1 MCSYLSLGGI
11 YAMADHKHPFIELT
25 LLRFREYLREPEA
38 VFWTLVFPILLAAG
52 LGLAFRGGSSD
63 RLEVAVVSNG
73 EAVDSAARAALEA
86 DSGLTVRVVDSASA
100 AAALRQSRV
109 VLVVDPSDE
118 RVQMIYD
125 PDRPESAMARLLVDD
140 ALQRGAG
147 RTDVINTEDR
157 HVQERG
163 WRYIDFV
170 VPGLLGMTIM
180 GSSIWGIGF
189 TIVDARRR
197 KLLKRLIATP
207 MSRAQYLASFVSW
220 RLMLLLVEVVVIV
233 AFGALVFGV
242 PVRGSLLQLGI
253 VALLT
258 GFAFGGLGLLIAAR
272 PRTVEGASGLMNLVM
287 LPMWV
292 ASGVFFS
299 ASNFPD
305 AIQPAI
311 QALPLT
317 AANDA
322 LRLTMLEG
330 AGWGAVAP
338 ELGILLAWLVVT
350 FPVALRIF
358 RWR

>member
-1 MCSYLSLGGI
+1 M
-11 YAMADHKHPFIELT
+11 IELT
-25 LLRFREYLREPEA
+25 LVRLREYLREPEA

-52 LGLAFRGGSSD
+52 LGLAFRS
-63 RLEVAVVSNG
+63 RPAEQMRVAVVVSERG
-73 EAVDSAARAALEA
+73 GSAEAEALAADRRLIVERVDSAGASSALQQ
-86 DSGLTVRVVDSASA
+86 G
-100 AAALRQSRV
+100 RV
-109 VLVVDPSDE
+109 VLVVHPAADGAE
-118 RVQMIYD
+118 MVYD
-125 PDRPESAMARLLVDD
+125 PERPESAVARLIADD

-147 RTDVINTEDR
+147 RTDVISSHDR

-180 GSSIWGIGF
+180 GTSIWGIGF

-207 MSRAQYLASFVSW
+207 MSRAQYLASFVTW
-220 RLMLLLVEVVVIV
+220 RLMLLVIEVVVLV

-242 PVRGSLLQLGI
+242 PVRGSLLQLGA
-253 VALLT
+253 VALLA
-258 GFAFGGLGLLIAAR
+258 GVAFGGLGLLIAAR

-287 LPMWV
+287 MPMWV

-299 ASNFPD
+299 ATNFPD

-317 AANDA
+317 ATNDA

-330 AGWGAVAP
+330 AGWQAVAP
-338 ELGILLAWLVVT
+338 ELAILGAWLAVT
-350 FPVALRIF
+350 FPLALRLF

>member
-1 MCSYLSLGGI
+1 
-11 YAMADHKHPFIELT
+11 MADPRHPLVELT
-25 LLRFREYLREPEA
+25 LVRLREYLREPEA

-52 LGLAFRGGSSD
+52 LGLAFRGGSTD
-63 RLEVAVVSNG
+63 RIPVAVVTSG
-73 EAVDSAARAALEA
+73 DREDSVARAALEA
-86 DSGLTVRVVDSASA
+86 DSGLTVTSTDSASA
-100 AAALRQSRV
+100 AAALRQGRV
-109 VLVVDPSDE
+109 VLVVDPDAE
-118 RVQMIYD
+118 RAQMVYD
-125 PDRPESAMARLLVDD
+125 PNRPESAMARLLVDD

-147 RTDVINTEDR
+147 REDVIATEDR
-157 HVQERG
+157 HISERG

-207 MSRAQYLASFVSW
+207 MSRAHYLASFVTW
-220 RLMLLLVEVVVIV
+220 RLMLLVIEVLVLV
-233 AFGALVFGV
+233 AFGAWVFGV
-242 PVRGSLLQLGI
+242 PVRGSLLQLGL
-253 VALLT
+253 VALLA

-272 PRTVEGASGLMNLVM
+272 PRTIEGASGLMNLVM

-299 ASNFPD
+299 ATNFPA

-330 AGWGAVAP
+330 AGWAEVAP
-338 ELGILLAWLVVT
+338 EMGILAAWLIVT
-350 FPVALRIF
+350 FPVALKIF

>member
-1 MCSYLSLGGI
+1 ML
-11 YAMADHKHPFIELT
+11 ELV
-25 LLRFREYLREPEA
+25 LVRLREYSREPEA

-52 LGLAFRGGSSD
+52 LGLAFRS
-63 RLEVAVVSNG
+63 RPAEELRVAVQSVAG
-73 EAVDSAARAALEA
+73 DA
-86 DSGLTVRVVDSASA
+86 DSVAHASLSADPRLAASILDSA
-100 AAALRQSRV
+100 AAALALRQGRI
-109 VLVVDPSDE
+109 VLVVTPDPDTLE
-118 RVQMIYD
+118 LTFD
-125 PDRPESAMARLLVDD
+125 PDRPEAASARMVVDD

-147 RTDVINTEDR
+147 RPDVVSVSER
-157 HVQERG
+157 HISERG

-170 VPGLLGMTIM
+170 VPGLLGMSIM
-180 GSSIWGIGF
+180 GTSIWGIGF
-189 TIVDARRR
+189 TIVDSRRR
-197 KLLKRLIATP
+197 KLLKRLVATP
-207 MSRAQYLASFVSW
+207 MSRAEYLASFLVW
-220 RLMLLLVEVVVIV
+220 RLLLLIFESLAILG
-233 AFGALVFGV
+233 FGALVFGV
-242 PVRGSLLQLGI
+242 PVRGSLLQLAT
-253 VALLT
+253 VCLLA

-272 PRTVEGASGLMNLVM
+272 PRTIEGASGLMNLVM

-299 ASNFPD
+299 ASNFPS

-338 ELGILLAWLVVT
+338 ELAILAAWLLVT
-350 FPVALRIF
+350 FPIALKFF

>member
-1 MCSYLSLGGI
+1 MP
-11 YAMADHKHPFIELT
+11 DHPRPALVELV
-25 LLRFREYLREPEA
+25 LVRLREYLREPEA
-38 VFWTLVFPILLAAG
+38 VFWTMVFPILLAAG
-52 LGLAFRGGSSD
+52 LGLAFRN
-63 RLEVAVVSNG
+63 RPAEVLHVAVQSMADDADSVAY
-73 EAVDSAARAALEA
+73 AVLSADRRLDAELLDSAA
-86 DSGLTVRVVDSASA
+86 A
-100 AAALRQSRV
+100 AAALRQGRI
-109 VLVVDPSDE
+109 VLLVRPRRDTLELSF
-118 RVQMIYD
+118 D
-125 PDRPESAMARLLVDD
+125 PDRPEAASARMVVDD

-147 RTDVINTEDR
+147 RADVVPVAER
-157 HVQERG
+157 HISERG

-170 VPGLLGMTIM
+170 VPGLLGMSIM
-180 GSSIWGIGF
+180 GTSIWGIGF

-207 MSRAQYLASFVSW
+207 MSRAEYLASFLAW
-220 RLMLLLVEVVVIV
+220 RLLLLLFESVVIV
-233 AFGALVFGV
+233 GFGVLVFGV
-242 PVRGSLLQLGI
+242 PVRGSVLQLAA
-253 VALLT
+253 VCLLA

-330 AGWGAVAP
+330 AGWPQVAP
-338 ELGILLAWLVVT
+338 ELGILAAWLLVT
-350 FPVALRIF
+350 FPIALRIF

>member
-1 MCSYLSLGGI
+1 M
-11 YAMADHKHPFIELT
+11 IELT
-25 LLRFREYLREPEA
+25 LVRLREYLREPEA

-52 LGLAFRGGSSD
+52 LGLAFRS
-63 RLEVAVVSNG
+63 RPAEQMRVAVVVSESSG
-73 EAVDSAARAALEA
+73 VAEAGALAADRRLIVDRVDSAGASSALQQ
-86 DSGLTVRVVDSASA
+86 G
-100 AAALRQSRV
+100 RV
-109 VLVVDPSDE
+109 VLVVYPAADGAE
-118 RVQMIYD
+118 MVYD
-125 PDRPESAMARLLVDD
+125 PERPESAVARLIADD

-147 RTDVINTEDR
+147 RTDVISSRDR

-170 VPGLLGMTIM
+170 VPGLLGMTLM
-180 GSSIWGIGF
+180 GTSIWGIGF

-207 MSRAQYLASFVSW
+207 MSRAQYLASFVTW
-220 RLMLLLVEVVVIV
+220 RLMLLIIEVVVLV
-233 AFGALVFGV
+233 AFGAFVFGV
-242 PVRGSLLQLGI
+242 PVRGSLLQLGA
-253 VALLT
+253 VALLA
-258 GFAFGGLGLLIAAR
+258 GVAFGGLGLLIAAR

-299 ASNFPD
+299 ATNFPE

-317 AANDA
+317 ATNDA

-330 AGWGAVAP
+330 AGWREVAP
-338 ELGILLAWLVVT
+338 ELAILGAWLAVT
-350 FPVALRIF
+350 FPLALRLF

>member
-1 MCSYLSLGGI
+1 
-11 YAMADHKHPFIELT
+11 MAELT
-25 LLRFREYLREPEA
+25 RVRLREYLREPEA

-52 LGLAFRGGSSD
+52 LGLAFRN
-63 RLEVAVVSNG
+63 RPAEQLRVVVA
-73 EAVDSAARAALEA
+73 ETADSA
-86 DSGLTVRVVDSASA
+86 DSVA
-100 AAALRQSRV
+100 AAALAASPRLTVSMLDSGAASTALRQGRT
-109 VLVVDPSDE
+109 VLVVRPGANGLE
-118 RVQMIYD
+118 LMYD
-125 PDRPESAMARLLVDD
+125 PERPESAMARLIADD
-140 ALQRGAG
+140 ALQRYAG
-147 RTDVINTEDR
+147 RLDPVALSDR
-157 HVQERG
+157 HVSERG

-180 GSSIWGIGF
+180 GTSIWGIGF

-207 MSRAQYLASFVSW
+207 MSRAQYLASFVTW
-220 RLMLLLVEVVVIV
+220 RLLLLTVEVTVLV

-242 PVRGSLLQLGI
+242 PVRGSLVQLAA

-258 GFAFGGLGLLIAAR
+258 GFAFGGIGLLVAAR
-272 PRTVEGASGLMNLVM
+272 PRTIEGASGLMNLVM

-299 ASNFPD
+299 AANFPD
-305 AIQPAI
+305 AIQPVI

-322 LRLTMLEG
+322 LRLTMLDG
-330 AGWGAVAP
+330 AGWRVVAP
-338 ELGILLAWLVVT
+338 ELAILAAWLGVT

>member
-1 MCSYLSLGGI
+1 
-11 YAMADHKHPFIELT
+11 MADEHRHPLIELT
-25 LLRFREYLREPEA
+25 LVRLREYIREPEA

-52 LGLAFRGGSSD
+52 LGLAFRSGPTD
-63 RLEVAVVSNG
+63 TLRIAVVTDG
-73 EAVDSAARAALEA
+73 GGADSVTHASLAA
-86 DSGLTVRVVDSASA
+86 DSGLTVTASDSAGA
-100 AAALRQSRV
+100 AAALRQGRV
-109 VLVVDPSDE
+109 VLVVNPGPDGAE
-118 RVQMIYD
+118 MIYD
-125 PDRPESAMARLLVDD
+125 PDRPESAVARLVADD

-147 RTDVINTEDR
+147 RADVIATRDR
-157 HVQERG
+157 HISERG

-180 GSSIWGIGF
+180 GTSIWGIGF

-207 MSRAQYLASFVSW
+207 MSRAQYLASFVAW
-220 RLMLLLVEVVVIV
+220 RLLLLAFEVAVLV
-233 AFGALVFGV
+233 AFGAFVFGV
-242 PVRGSLLQLGI
+242 PVRGSLLQLGT

-299 ASNFPD
+299 ATNFPD

-338 ELGILLAWLVVT
+338 ELGILAAWLVVT
-350 FPVALRIF
+350 FPLALKLF

>member
-1 MCSYLSLGGI
+1 ML
-11 YAMADHKHPFIELT
+11 ELI
-25 LLRFREYLREPEA
+25 LVRLREYSREPEA

-52 LGLAFRGGSSD
+52 LGLAFRN
-63 RLEVAVVSNG
+63 RPAEELRVAVQSVAG
-73 EAVDSAARAALEA
+73 DADSVAHAALSA
-86 DSGLTVRVVDSASA
+86 DSRLAASILDSA
-100 AAALRQSRV
+100 AAALALRQGRI
-109 VLVVDPSDE
+109 VLVVTPDPDTLE
-118 RVQMIYD
+118 LTFD
-125 PDRPESAMARLLVDD
+125 PDRPEAASARMVVDD

-147 RTDVINTEDR
+147 RPDVVSVSER
-157 HVQERG
+157 HISERG

-170 VPGLLGMTIM
+170 VPGLLGMSIM
-180 GSSIWGIGF
+180 GTSIWGIGF
-189 TIVDARRR
+189 TIVDSRRR
-197 KLLKRLIATP
+197 KLLKRLVATP
-207 MSRAQYLASFVSW
+207 MSRAEYLASFLVW
-220 RLMLLLVEVVVIV
+220 RLLLLIFESLAILG
-233 AFGALVFGV
+233 FGALVFGV
-242 PVRGSLLQLGI
+242 PVRGSLLQLAT
-253 VALLT
+253 VCLLA

-272 PRTVEGASGLMNLVM
+272 PRTIEGASGLMNLVM

-299 ASNFPD
+299 ASNFPS

-338 ELGILLAWLVVT
+338 ELAILAAWLLVT
-350 FPVALRIF
+350 FPIALKIF

>member
-1 MCSYLSLGGI
+1 MV
-11 YAMADHKHPFIELT
+11 ELT
-25 LLRFREYLREPEA
+25 LVRLREYLREPEA

-52 LGLAFRGGSSD
+52 LGLAFRN
-63 RLEVAVVSNG
+63 RPAEQLRVVVA
-73 EAVDSAARAALEA
+73 ETADAA
-86 DSGLTVRVVDSASA
+86 DSLA
-100 AAALRQSRV
+100 AAALAASPRLAVSMLDSGEASTALRQGRT
-109 VLVVDPSDE
+109 VLVVRPGATGLE
-118 RVQMIYD
+118 LMYD
-125 PDRPESAMARLLVDD
+125 PERPESAMARLIADD
-140 ALQRGAG
+140 ALQRHAG
-147 RTDVINTEDR
+147 RQDPIALIDR
-157 HVQERG
+157 HVSERG

-180 GSSIWGIGF
+180 GTSIWGIGF

-207 MSRAQYLASFVSW
+207 MSRAQYLASFVTW
-220 RLMLLLVEVVVIV
+220 RLLLLAVEVTVLV

-242 PVRGSLLQLGI
+242 PVRGSLVQLAA

-258 GFAFGGLGLLIAAR
+258 GFAFGGIGLLVAAR
-272 PRTVEGASGLMNLVM
+272 PRTIEGASGLMNLVM

-299 ASNFPD
+299 AANFPN
-305 AIQPAI
+305 AIQPVI

-322 LRLTMLEG
+322 LRLTMLDG
-330 AGWGAVAP
+330 AGWRAVAP
-338 ELGILLAWLVVT
+338 ELSILAAWLGVT

>member
-1 MCSYLSLGGI
+1 M
-11 YAMADHKHPFIELT
+11 
-25 LLRFREYLREPEA
+25 
-38 VFWTLVFPILLAAG
+38 
-52 LGLAFRGGSSD
+52 
-63 RLEVAVVSNG
+63 
-73 EAVDSAARAALEA
+73 
-86 DSGLTVRVVDSASA
+86 
-100 AAALRQSRV
+100 
-109 VLVVDPSDE
+109 
-118 RVQMIYD
+118 YD
-125 PDRPESAMARLLVDD
+125 PERPESAMARLIADD
-140 ALQRGAG
+140 ALQRHAG
-147 RTDVINTEDR
+147 RQDPVALSDR
-157 HVQERG
+157 HVSERG

-180 GSSIWGIGF
+180 GTSIWGIGF

-207 MSRAQYLASFVSW
+207 MSRAQYLASFVTW
-220 RLMLLLVEVVVIV
+220 RLLLLVVEVTVLV

-242 PVRGSLLQLGI
+242 PVRGSLAQLAV

-258 GFAFGGLGLLIAAR
+258 GFAFGGIGLLVAAR
-272 PRTVEGASGLMNLVM
+272 PRTIEGASGLMNLVM

-299 ASNFPD
+299 AANFPD
-305 AIQPAI
+305 AIQPVI

-330 AGWGAVAP
+330 AGWRAVAP
-338 ELGILLAWLVVT
+338 ELGILAAWLVVT
-350 FPVALRIF
+350 FPIALRIF

>member
-1 MCSYLSLGGI
+1 
-11 YAMADHKHPFIELT
+11 MAERPRHPLIELT
-25 LLRFREYLREPEA
+25 LVRLREYIREPEA

-52 LGLAFRGGSSD
+52 LGLAFRTGPAD
-63 RLEVAVVSNG
+63 TYRIAVVTDG
-73 EAVDSAARAALEA
+73 TRDDSLAQAALEA
-86 DSGLTVRVVDSASA
+86 DSSLTVTGGDSSQA
-100 AAALRQSRV
+100 AAALRQGRV
-109 VLVVDPSDE
+109 VLVVNPGAGDAE
-118 RVQMIYD
+118 MIYD
-125 PDRPESAMARLLVDD
+125 PERPESAVARLVADD

-147 RTDVINTEDR
+147 RTDVVRTRDR
-157 HVQERG
+157 HISERG

-170 VPGLLGMTIM
+170 IPGLLGMTIM

-207 MSRAQYLASFVSW
+207 MSRAQYLASFVAW
-220 RLMLLLVEVVVIV
+220 RLLLLVLEVSVLV
-233 AFGALVFGV
+233 AFGAWVFGV
-242 PVRGSLLQLGI
+242 PVRGSLIQLAT

-272 PRTVEGASGLMNLVM
+272 PRTIEGASGLMNLVM

-299 ASNFPD
+299 ATNFPD
-305 AIQPAI
+305 AIQPAV

-330 AGWGAVAP
+330 AGWATVAP
-338 ELGILLAWLVVT
+338 ELGILAAWLIAT
-350 FPVALRIF
+350 FPLALKLF

>member
-1 MCSYLSLGGI
+1 M
-11 YAMADHKHPFIELT
+11 
-25 LLRFREYLREPEA
+25 
-38 VFWTLVFPILLAAG
+38 
-52 LGLAFRGGSSD
+52 D
-63 RLEVAVVSNG
+63 R
-73 EAVDSAARAALEA
+73 VDSAGASSALQQ
-86 DSGLTVRVVDSASA
+86 G
-100 AAALRQSRV
+100 RV
-109 VLVVDPSDE
+109 VLVVYPAGDGAE
-118 RVQMIYD
+118 MVYD
-125 PDRPESAMARLLVDD
+125 PERPESAVARLIADD

-147 RTDVINTEDR
+147 RTDVISSRDR

-180 GSSIWGIGF
+180 GTSIWGIGF

-207 MSRAQYLASFVSW
+207 MSRAQYLASFVTW
-220 RLMLLLVEVVVIV
+220 RLMLLIIEVVVLV
-233 AFGALVFGV
+233 AFGAFVFGV
-242 PVRGSLLQLGI
+242 PVRGSLLQLGV
-253 VALLT
+253 VALLA
-258 GFAFGGLGLLIAAR
+258 GVAFGGLGLLIAAR

-287 LPMWV
+287 MPMWV

-299 ASNFPD
+299 ATNFPA

-317 AANDA
+317 ATNDA

-330 AGWGAVAP
+330 AGWQAVAP
-338 ELGILLAWLVVT
+338 ELAILGAWLAVT
-350 FPVALRIF
+350 FPLALRLF

>member
-1 MCSYLSLGGI
+1 
-11 YAMADHKHPFIELT
+11 MADHSQPMVELT
-25 LLRFREYLREPEA
+25 LVRLREYLREPEA
-38 VFWTLVFPILLAAG
+38 VFWTLVFPILLAGG
-52 LGLAFRGGSSD
+52 LGLAFRN
-63 RLEVAVVSNG
+63 RPAEQFRVVVA
-73 EAVDSAARAALEA
+73 ETADAA
-86 DSGLTVRVVDSASA
+86 DSVAGVALAASPRLIVSMMDSGAASN
-100 AAALRQSRV
+100 ALRQGRT
-109 VLVVDPSDE
+109 VLVVRPGENGMELMFDPE
-118 RVQMIYD
+118 
-125 PDRPESAMARLLVDD
+125 RPESAMARLIADD
-140 ALQRGAG
+140 ALQRHAG
-147 RTDVINTEDR
+147 RRDPVTLSDR
-157 HVQERG
+157 HVSERG

-180 GSSIWGIGF
+180 GTSIWGIGF

-207 MSRAQYLASFVSW
+207 MSRAQYLASFVTW
-220 RLMLLLVEVVVIV
+220 RLLLLAVEVTVLV

-242 PVRGSLLQLGI
+242 PVRGSLAQLAV

-258 GFAFGGLGLLIAAR
+258 GFAFGGIGLLVAAR
-272 PRTVEGASGLMNLVM
+272 PRTIEGASGLMNLVM

-299 ASNFPD
+299 AANFPD
-305 AIQPAI
+305 AIQPVI

-330 AGWGAVAP
+330 AGWRVVAP
-338 ELGILLAWLVVT
+338 ELGILAAWLVVT
-350 FPVALRIF
+350 FPIALRIF

>member
-1 MCSYLSLGGI
+1 
-11 YAMADHKHPFIELT
+11 MADHSHPMMELT
-25 LLRFREYLREPEA
+25 LVRLREYLREPEA
-38 VFWTLVFPILLAAG
+38 VFWTLIFPILLAAG
-52 LGLAFRGGSSD
+52 LGLAFRNRPAEQLRVVVEQTADTADS
-63 RLEVAVVSNG
+63 VAV
-73 EAVDSAARAALEA
+73 AALTA
-86 DSGLTVRVVDSASA
+86 SPRLNVSVLDSGAAS
-100 AAALRQSRV
+100 AALRQGRT
-109 VLVVDPSDE
+109 VLLVRPGTDGVE
-118 RVQMIYD
+118 LMYD
-125 PDRPESAMARLLVDD
+125 PERPESAMARLIADD
-140 ALQRGAG
+140 ALQRHAG
-147 RTDVINTEDR
+147 RRDLVALSER
-157 HVQERG
+157 HVSERG

-207 MSRAQYLASFVSW
+207 MSRAQYLASFLTW
-220 RLMLLLVEVVVIV
+220 RLLLLVVEVTVLVS
-233 AFGALVFGV
+233 FGALVFGV
-242 PVRGSLLQLGI
+242 PVRGSLAQLTA

-258 GFAFGGLGLLIAAR
+258 GLAFGGIGLLLSAR
-272 PRTVEGASGLMNLVM
+272 PRTIEGASGLMNLVM

-299 ASNFPD
+299 AANFPD
-305 AIQPAI
+305 AIQPVV

-330 AGWGAVAP
+330 AGWRAVAP
-338 ELGILLAWLVVT
+338 ELGILAAWLVVT
-350 FPVALRIF
+350 FPLALRLF

>member
-1 MCSYLSLGGI
+1 
-11 YAMADHKHPFIELT
+11 MADHSHPMVELT
-25 LLRFREYLREPEA
+25 LVRLREYLREPEA
-38 VFWTLVFPILLAAG
+38 VFWTLVFPILLAGG
-52 LGLAFRGGSSD
+52 LGLAFRN
-63 RLEVAVVSNG
+63 RPAEQF
-73 EAVDSAARAALEA
+73 
-86 DSGLTVRVVDSASA
+86 RVVVAETADAASSVA
-100 AAALRQSRV
+100 AAALAASPRLTVSMMDSGAASNALRQGRT
-109 VLVVDPSDE
+109 VLVVRPGVNGME
-118 RVQMIYD
+118 LIYD
-125 PDRPESAMARLLVDD
+125 PQRPESVTARLIADD
-140 ALQRGAG
+140 ALQRHAG
-147 RTDVINTEDR
+147 RRDPVTLSDR
-157 HVQERG
+157 HVSERG

-180 GSSIWGIGF
+180 GTSIWGIGF

-207 MSRAQYLASFVSW
+207 MSRAQYLASFVTW
-220 RLMLLLVEVVVIV
+220 RLLLLVVEVTVLV

-242 PVRGSLLQLGI
+242 PVRGSLAQLAV

-258 GFAFGGLGLLIAAR
+258 GFAFGGIGLLVAAR
-272 PRTVEGASGLMNLVM
+272 PRTIEGASGLMNLVM

-299 ASNFPD
+299 AANFPD
-305 AIQPAI
+305 AIQPVI

-330 AGWGAVAP
+330 AGWRAVAP
-338 ELGILLAWLVVT
+338 ELGILAAWLVVT
-350 FPVALRIF
+350 FPIALRIF

>member
-1 MCSYLSLGGI
+1 
-11 YAMADHKHPFIELT
+11 MADHSHPMAELT
-25 LLRFREYLREPEA
+25 LVRLREYLREPEA

-52 LGLAFRGGSSD
+52 LGLAFRN
-63 RLEVAVVSNG
+63 RPAEQLRVVVA
-73 EAVDSAARAALEA
+73 ETADAA
-86 DSGLTVRVVDSASA
+86 DSVA
-100 AAALRQSRV
+100 AAALGASPRLTVSILDSGAASTALRQGRT
-109 VLVVDPSDE
+109 VLVVRPAANGLE
-118 RVQMIYD
+118 LMYD
-125 PDRPESAMARLLVDD
+125 PERPESAMARLIADD
-140 ALQRGAG
+140 ALQRHAG
-147 RTDVINTEDR
+147 REDPVALSDR
-157 HVQERG
+157 HVSERG

-180 GSSIWGIGF
+180 GTSIWGIGF

-207 MSRAQYLASFVSW
+207 MSRAQYLASFVTW
-220 RLMLLLVEVVVIV
+220 RLLLLAVEVTVLV

-242 PVRGSLLQLGI
+242 PVRGSLVQLAA

-258 GFAFGGLGLLIAAR
+258 GFAFGGIGLLVAAR
-272 PRTVEGASGLMNLVM
+272 PRTIEGASGLMNLVM

-299 ASNFPD
+299 AANFPD
-305 AIQPAI
+305 AIQPVI

-330 AGWGAVAP
+330 AGWQAVAP
-338 ELGILLAWLVVT
+338 ELAILAAWLGVT
-350 FPVALRIF
+350 FPLALRIF